1 MKTFIYLNTKKAL
14 INHLIDHV
22 DWSNKIRG

>member
-22 DWSNKIRG
+22 DWSNK